1 MQRYFSNLAN
11 KGYKQ
16 IRDKINMTSNSQQKR
31 IEVNKSVDTRKDTKY
46 STFDFKK
53 LQTKMNNLESKIK

>member
-1 MQRYFSNLAN
+1 MQRYFSNLSN

-16 IRDKINMTSNSQQKR
+16 IREKINITASQQMKNVD
-31 IEVNKSVDTRKDTKY
+31 VNQSLDNRKKDVKY

-53 LQTKMNNLESKIK
+53 L